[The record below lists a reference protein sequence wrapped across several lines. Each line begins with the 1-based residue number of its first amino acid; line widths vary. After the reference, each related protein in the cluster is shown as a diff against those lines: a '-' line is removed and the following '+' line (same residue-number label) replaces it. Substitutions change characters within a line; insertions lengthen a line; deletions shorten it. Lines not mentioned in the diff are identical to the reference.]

1 MIAVPCTRRTMN
13 GEPAMCA
20 RAVSQEAAKRSAGG
34 ESPDLKPGGWLA
46 ICWDCAGEL
55 SLLAAN
61 VQAVKR
67 EWEA

>member
-1 MIAVPCTRRTMN
+1 VIAAPCSARTMG
-13 GEPAMCA
+13 GEPAICA

-34 ESPDLKPGGWLA
+34 DSPGLRPGGWLA
-46 ICWDCAGEL
+46 ICWDCADDL
-55 SLLAAN
+55 PLLAGN

>member
-1 MIAVPCTRRTMN
+1 MIAPPCPPRTMD

-34 ESPDLKPGGWLA
+34 DAPDLKPGGWLA
-46 ICWDCAGEL
+46 LCRDCAGEL
-55 SLLAAN
+55 SLLAGN